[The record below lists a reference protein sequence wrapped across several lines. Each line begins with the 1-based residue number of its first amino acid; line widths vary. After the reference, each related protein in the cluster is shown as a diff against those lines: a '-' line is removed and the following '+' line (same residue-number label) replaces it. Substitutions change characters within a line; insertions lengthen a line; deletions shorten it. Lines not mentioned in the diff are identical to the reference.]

1 MNGWIYKEF
10 DVEAVDKKNG
20 KVDKISRIGKE
31 GISEAAN
38 LLKLVLP
45 LVLLIVMATYF
56 FYYLLIS

>member
-1 MNGWIYKEF
+1 M
-10 DVEAVDKKNG
+10 EAVDKKNG
-20 KVDKISRIGKE
+20 KVAKISRIGKE